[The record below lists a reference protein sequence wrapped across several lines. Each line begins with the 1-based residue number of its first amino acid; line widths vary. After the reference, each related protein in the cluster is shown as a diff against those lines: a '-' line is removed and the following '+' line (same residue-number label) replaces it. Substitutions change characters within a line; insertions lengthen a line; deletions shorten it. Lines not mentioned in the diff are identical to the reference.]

1 MTIRIQTLSNM
12 TFRPA
17 ARCATD
23 AGGNLRRLIGSAP
36 AGGFSISIAGRFL
49 RRFRSRFEGRRFR
62 RVLPGTF
69 PGTLPGA
76 LPGAFPGGAERKR
89 DVSGLCSADCA
100 PPGGDDR
107 SCMVRPPCLSGAR
120 GKMPRHV
127 IVITPPRHRPCDLS
141 SSSGA
146 SSEGDSVLGSVFN
159 GSGSALEDAIRFSE
173 MGDCGQRRK
182 KRNLASRKTVRF
194 PKSAQNARPG
204 DISKKGG

>member
-1 MTIRIQTLSNM
+1 MTFQTPTIGNM

-23 AGGNLRRLIGSAP
+23 AGGNLRRLIGSAR
-36 AGGFSISIAGRFL
+36 AGGVSIPIAGCFL

-62 RVLPGTF
+62 EM
-69 PGTLPGA
+69 LPGA
-76 LPGAFPGGAERKR
+76 LPGALPGSLPRKLPEGAERWR
-89 DVSGLCSADCA
+89 DVSGWCSADCA

-127 IVITPPRHRPCDLS
+127 IVITPPRHGPCDLS

-146 SSEGDSVLGSVFN
+146 SSEGDSVLGSAFDCP
-159 GSGSALEDAIRFSE
+159 GSA
-173 MGDCGQRRK
+173 
-182 KRNLASRKTVRF
+182 
-194 PKSAQNARPG
+194 
-204 DISKKGG
+204 